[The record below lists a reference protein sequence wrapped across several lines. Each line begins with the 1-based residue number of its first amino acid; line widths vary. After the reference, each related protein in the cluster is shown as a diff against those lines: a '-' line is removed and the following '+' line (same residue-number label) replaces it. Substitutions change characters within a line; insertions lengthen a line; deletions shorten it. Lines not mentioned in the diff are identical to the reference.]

1 MQQAKAQ
8 EEQTWFLSELLK
20 LRVVE
25 PQGGILGRVA
35 DLVVDARGF
44 APPVTGLVVANGY
57 KARQFLPWSAVESLE
72 PKFVRAIPGAAAQLI
87 PLDERHGQMLLGE
100 HIFDRQIVDTG
111 GAKVVRVN
119 DLLLRR
125 RGKGLILSKVDVGL
139 RGLLR
144 RVGLQGVTEAMLRF
158 IFSYNLGDNL
168 INWNLVQPVGSNDI
182 LQLKISQNR
191 LSRLHPADLADII
204 EDLDGPARERV
215 FKALAVDLVAEVL
228 EETDPKVQVA
238 LIRNMP
244 DEQASDILEQMSPD
258 EAADI
263 LQNMDAKRARTILQD
278 MEHEQAAHVACLLDH
293 DEETAGGLMTTE
305 FLSLPP
311 DQTVERA
318 LDLLR
323 QKSEDL
329 DVIYYVYVEDADGHL
344 LGVVSLRELFN
355 SNPKA
360 TLGSIMFTRLV
371 AVQLEDEQD
380 DVAELFAKYGLRAIP
395 VLDKQGRLHGV
406 LRFKAL
412 LEAVAPH
419 LGR

>member
-1 MQQAKAQ
+1 M
-8 EEQTWFLSELLK
+8 
-20 LRVVE
+20 
-25 PQGGILGRVA
+25 
-35 DLVVDARGF
+35 
-44 APPVTGLVVANGY
+44 
-57 KARQFLPWSAVESLE
+57 
-72 PKFVRAIPGAAAQLI
+72 
-87 PLDERHGQMLLGE
+87 
-100 HIFDRQIVDTG
+100 
-111 GAKVVRVN
+111 
-119 DLLLRR
+119 
-125 RGKGLILSKVDVGL
+125 
-139 RGLLR
+139 
-144 RVGLQGVTEAMLRF
+144 
-158 IFSYNLGDNL
+158 
-168 INWNLVQPVGSNDI
+168 
-182 LQLKISQNR
+182 
-191 LSRLHPADLADII
+191 
-204 EDLDGPARERV
+204 
-215 FKALAVDLVAEVL
+215 DLVAEVL

-278 MEHEQAAHVACLLDH
+278 MEHKQAAHVACLLDH

-311 DQTVERA
+311 SQTVKRA
-318 LDLLR
+318 LELLR
-323 QKSEDL
+323 EKSEDL

-355 SNPKA
+355 NDPDVS
-360 TLGSIMFTRLV
+360 LGSIMFTRLV
-371 AVQLEDEQD
+371 AVQLDDEQD

-395 VLDKQGRLHGV
+395 VLDKQGRMHGV

>member
-1 MQQAKAQ
+1 
-8 EEQTWFLSELLK
+8 
-20 LRVVE
+20 
-25 PQGGILGRVA
+25 
-35 DLVVDARGF
+35 
-44 APPVTGLVVANGY
+44 
-57 KARQFLPWSAVESLE
+57 
-72 PKFVRAIPGAAAQLI
+72 
-87 PLDERHGQMLLGE
+87 MLLGE